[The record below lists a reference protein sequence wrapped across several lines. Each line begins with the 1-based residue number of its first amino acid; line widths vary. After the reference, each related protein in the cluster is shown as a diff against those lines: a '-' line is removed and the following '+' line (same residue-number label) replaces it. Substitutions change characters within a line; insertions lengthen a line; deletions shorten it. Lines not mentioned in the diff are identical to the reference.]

1 MLFGC
6 YAEVAK
12 EEIEKIDEV
21 DLVLGNHQKA
31 NIDRYIESYFEGKEL
46 KDEAIDNYFYDFGS
60 ITYTEKQGQLL
71 KFKMVVIIFVVIVLF
86 HMLVEEFAVE
96 SQKVFLKRLIK

>member
-46 KDEAIDNYFYDFGS
+46 KDEAIDNYF
-60 ITYTEKQGQLL
+60 L
-71 KFKMVVIIFVVIVLF
+71 
-86 HMLVEEFAVE
+86 
-96 SQKVFLKRLIK
+96 

>member
-46 KDEAIDNYFYDFGS
+46 KDEAIDNYFYDF
-60 ITYTEKQGQLL
+60 
-71 KFKMVVIIFVVIVLF
+71 
-86 HMLVEEFAVE
+86 LVDILRFGDI
-96 SQKVFLKRLIK
+96 LIANDINR